1 LFATLTNSTKRTRMR
16 TVILR
21 LGHRYIRDKRISTHI
36 GLVARAFGADE
47 LVMDA
52 RDSLV
57 EKSINRVVEE
67 WGNGLGIDVTKDWK
81 GYVKNFNGDRIHLTM
96 YGININ
102 ECIDKIKKSTRDKLI
117 IIGSKKV
124 PSDVYSMVD
133 YNVAIG
139 NQPHSEIAALAVFLD
154 RLLEG
159 RELDKEF
166 KGKKRIIPQ
175 EHGKK
180 VVEDS

>member
-1 LFATLTNSTKRTRMR
+1 MR

-47 LVMDA
+47 LLMDIQ
-52 RDSLV
+52 DPLV
-57 EKSINRVVEE
+57 ERSINRVVEE
-67 WGNGLGIDVTKDWK
+67 WGDGFEIGIIKDWK
-81 GYVKNFNGDRIHLTM
+81 SYVKNFNGDRIHLTM

-117 IIGSKKV
+117 IIGGKKV
-124 PSDVYSMVD
+124 PSDVYSLVD

-139 NQPHSEIAALAVFLD
+139 NQPHSEVAALAVFLD

-159 RELDKEF
+159 RELDREF

-175 EHGKK
+175 EHGKRL
-180 VVEDS
+180 VEDS

>member
-1 LFATLTNSTKRTRMR
+1 MR

-47 LVMDA
+47 LLMDIQ
-52 RDSLV
+52 DPLV
-57 EKSINRVVEE
+57 ERSINRVVEE
-67 WGNGLGIDVTKDWK
+67 WGDGFGIGTIKDWK
-81 GYVKNFNGDRIHLTM
+81 SYVKNFNGDRIHLTM

-117 IIGSKKV
+117 IIGGKKV
-124 PSDVYSMVD
+124 PSDVYSLVD

-139 NQPHSEIAALAVFLD
+139 NQPHSEVAALAVFLD

-159 RELDKEF
+159 RELDREF

-175 EHGKK
+175 EHGKRL
-180 VVEDS
+180 VEDS